1 MKLVPVLVFLC
12 LSLCVFGQKKKSKT
26 VSPAVMTATM
36 PAVDTFKSDVFAGL
50 NMRSIGPALVSGRIT
65 QVVVNPKKFSEYY
78 VVTAS
83 GGIWK
88 TINAGTTYT
97 PIFDKYGSYSMGTLT
112 MDPSNSAVLWLGT
125 GENNN
130 QRSIAYG
137 DGIYK
142 SEDAGKSWKNMG
154 LKSSEQRGIYKTID
168 GGKNWKSILNVSEH
182 TGFNEIHM
190 DPRNVN
196 VLYACAHQRQRK
208 VFTYIGG
215 GPESAMYKSTDAGA
229 TWNKVGGGFPSGKDL
244 GRIGMAISPA
254 NPDMVYA
261 IVEGDETGVY
271 RSMDRGASWEK
282 RSSYQT
288 SGNYYQELFCDP
300 INPERLWSANTF
312 LMVSDD
318 GGKNWHQ
325 FGEKNKHVD
334 NHHVWIDPTNTD
346 HTLVAMEVCMNPGMM
361 AKTGNSNPICPSPNF
376 IKSPWTMRFRS
387 IMCMEVLRIIFH
399 WVGLRDRPVP
409 ME

>member
-154 LKSSEQRGIYKTID
+154 LKSSEHIGSIVVDPTNSDIVYVAVYGPLWSSGGERGIYKTID

-208 VFTYIGG
+208 YLPI
-215 GPESAMYKSTDAGA
+215 SA
-229 TWNKVGGGFPSGKDL
+229 
-244 GRIGMAISPA
+244 
-254 NPDMVYA
+254 
-261 IVEGDETGVY
+261 EGQSQPCIKAQMQVLPGTK
-271 RSMDRGASWEK
+271 WEV
-282 RSSYQT
+282 
-288 SGNYYQELFCDP
+288 D
-300 INPERLWSANTF
+300 F
-312 LMVSDD
+312 L
-318 GGKNWHQ
+318 Q
-325 FGEKNKHVD
+325 
-334 NHHVWIDPTNTD
+334 
-346 HTLVAMEVCMNPGMM
+346 
-361 AKTGNSNPICPSPNF
+361 AKT
-376 IKSPWTMRFRS
+376 
-387 IMCMEVLRIIFH
+387 
-399 WVGLRDRPVP
+399 WVVSVWLSLLPTLIWS
-409 ME
+409 ML

>member
-154 LKSSEQRGIYKTID
+154 LKSSEHIGSIVVDPTNSDIVYVAVYGPLWSSGGERGIYKTID

-196 VLYACAHQRQRK
+196 VLYACAHQ
-208 VFTYIGG
+208 
-215 GPESAMYKSTDAGA
+215 
-229 TWNKVGGGFPSGKDL
+229 
-244 GRIGMAISPA
+244 
-254 NPDMVYA
+254 
-261 IVEGDETGVY
+261 
-271 RSMDRGASWEK
+271 
-282 RSSYQT
+282 
-288 SGNYYQELFCDP
+288 
-300 INPERLWSANTF
+300 
-312 LMVSDD
+312 
-318 GGKNWHQ
+318 
-325 FGEKNKHVD
+325 
-334 NHHVWIDPTNTD
+334 
-346 HTLVAMEVCMNPGMM
+346 
-361 AKTGNSNPICPSPNF
+361 
-376 IKSPWTMRFRS
+376 
-387 IMCMEVLRIIFH
+387 
-399 WVGLRDRPVP
+399 
-409 ME
+409 